1 MAGWTEGEKKLHG
14 ALVKERAERKEAR
27 KEVRALEQKLEELTA
42 KLTTNA
48 PKAEPTGPVADP
60 ASAPSAPDGLADC
73 KTFEEVDRRVVSA
86 AATESQAVRLQ
97 QMLNR
102 NGVEAVAEKLKASGV
117 TSIGNTPID
126 EASAD
131 EVGEFLAAVYEGSR
145 MTQAQANVRKDWIVK
160 NNQSVTQAV
169 QIIPELND
177 KASPAYQF
185 ALKTAMENPVLLR
198 NPNWPVTVAE
208 MWLGKQ
214 AFSAK
219 TGKPAAPAAP
229 KAAPKPSAPGA
240 PRTSVAAM
248 PQASQHDA
256 LAAKIAAGT
265 ASMQEVQQYALSGMK

>member
-1 MAGWTEGEKKLHG
+1 MANWTEGEKKLHG

-27 KEVRALEQKLEELTA
+27 KQLREMEQKLADLTA

-48 PKAEPTGPVADP
+48 PKAEPTGPAAEP
-60 ASAPSAPDGLADC
+60 SNAPSALDGLADC
-73 KTFEEVDRRVVSA
+73 KTFEEVDRRVVAA

-131 EVGEFLAAVYEGSR
+131 DIGDFLAAVYEGSR

-160 NNQSVTQAV
+160 NNQSVERAT

-185 ALKTAMENPVLLR
+185 ALQTALENPTLLR
-198 NPNWPVTVAE
+198 NPNWPITVAE
-208 MWLGKQ
+208 MWLGRQ
-214 AFSAK
+214 AFTAK
-219 TGKPAAPAAP
+219 TSRPAAPAAP
-229 KAAPKPSAPGA
+229 KAAPKPAAPGA
-240 PRTSVAAM
+240 PRTSVAAL
-248 PQASQHDA
+248 PQVSARDA
-256 LAAKIAAGT
+256 VAEKIANGT
-265 ASMQEVQQYALSGMK
+265 ATLQEVQAYALTGIK